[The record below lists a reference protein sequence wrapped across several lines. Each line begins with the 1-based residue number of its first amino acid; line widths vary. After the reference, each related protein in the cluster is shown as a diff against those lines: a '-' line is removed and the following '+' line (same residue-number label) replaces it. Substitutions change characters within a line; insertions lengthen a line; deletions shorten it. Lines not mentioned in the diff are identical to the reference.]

1 MDVKLILKKR
11 LLIIY
16 NEGVENTQS
25 YLKGVLADVDNYQNF
40 FQSMEGG
47 AWNNK
52 NEIKVF
58 HKPHVQD
65 ILSYIENNADSDY
78 FLIVFCGHGYFQDDD
93 TIFELGSGDELP
105 LSELR
110 SWVRDTRSLI
120 ICDCCRVKPKAEPIM
135 ESLNRRT
142 VMFSEG
148 GSIRDRALAR
158 MLYDKAVKNT
168 YEKISTI
175 GYGASE
181 GESAGE
187 TSKGG
192 YYSHSLLKVASA
204 KSKVTGSVMAQTT
217 RTTTSFLEC
226 HHAATPAVVKLSND
240 EQHPDCSTARLGVQ
254 LPFVVKL

>member
-1 MDVKLILKKR
+1 MEEKLIIKKR

-16 NEGVENTQS
+16 NEGIVNTQS
-25 YLKGVLADVDNYQNF
+25 YLRGVLADVENYQNF
-40 FQSMEGG
+40 FQSIEGG
-47 AWNNK
+47 AWNDIEMK
-52 NEIKVF
+52 IF
-58 HKPHVQD
+58 HKPSAQD
-65 ILSYIENNADSDY
+65 ISSYIDDNADSDY

-105 LSELR
+105 LSELK
-110 SWVRDTRSLI
+110 SWVQDTRSLI

-148 GSIRDRALAR
+148 GSFRDRALAR
-158 MLYDKAVKNT
+158 MLYNKAIRNT
-168 YEKISTI
+168 YDKISTI

-187 TSKGG
+187 SSKGG
-192 YYSHSLLKVASA
+192 YYSHSLLKVALA
-204 KSKVTGSVMAQTT
+204 KSKVASSVMAQTR
-217 RTTTSFLEC
+217 RTTTSFMEC

-240 EQHPDCSTARLGVQ
+240 EQHPDYSTARLNVQ
-254 LPFVVKL
+254 LPFIVRF

>member
-1 MDVKLILKKR
+1 MEEKLIIKKR

-16 NEGVENTQS
+16 NEGIVNTQS
-25 YLKGVLADVDNYQNF
+25 YLRGVLADVENYQNF
-40 FQSMEGG
+40 FQSIEGG
-47 AWNNK
+47 AWNDIEMK
-52 NEIKVF
+52 IF
-58 HKPHVQD
+58 HKPAAQD
-65 ILSYIENNADSDY
+65 ISSYIDDNADSDY

-110 SWVRDTRSLI
+110 SWVQDTRSLI

-148 GSIRDRALAR
+148 GSFRDRALAR
-158 MLYDKAVKNT
+158 MLYNKAIRNT
-168 YEKISTI
+168 YDKISTI

-204 KSKVTGSVMAQTT
+204 KSKVAGSVMAQTR
-217 RTTTSFLEC
+217 RTTTSFMEC

-240 EQHPDCSTARLGVQ
+240 EQHPDYSTARLNVQ
-254 LPFVVKL
+254 LPFIVRL